1 MPFALFCAPI
11 RIFSKNRV
19 LRQALIGSALSLLG
33 LLAQAFPDK
42 PIRIVVAFAPGSS
55 TDIIARTLV
64 APLSQALGQPVVVE
78 NKPGAGGNIATVQVA
93 KSAPDGYTLLMH
105 SVAYSVNP
113 TLFKNAGY
121 DPNKDLAAVALP
133 AVSPN
138 ILYVHPDVKAQNLK
152 ELIELVRKE
161 KLSYASSG
169 NGTTTHLG
177 AELLFRSLLNLE
189 VTHVPYQPAAAANA
203 VVSGQ
208 VPIGST
214 SMPPVVQLAK
224 AGKVRAIAVT
234 SRKRSAAMPEVPTV
248 EELGFK
254 NFEANTWFGLF
265 APAGTPA
272 DVLDKLNREVNKAL
286 STKALQESFAA
297 LSLDI
302 DRMDR
307 AEVSAYVASEVTKWG
322 KVVQLTGAKVD

>member
-1 MPFALFCAPI
+1 MRISMKHSAGAFTQWRLVALAFC
-11 RIFSKNRV
+11 
-19 LRQALIGSALSLLG
+19 LGCLALS
-33 LLAQAFPDK
+33 AQAFPDK

-55 TDIIARTLV
+55 TDIVARTLV
-64 APLSQALGQPVVVE
+64 APLSQALGQPMVVE

-121 DPNKDLAAVALP
+121 DPIKDLAAVALP

-138 ILYVHPDVKAQNLK
+138 ILYVHPSVKANNLK
-152 ELIELVRKE
+152 ELIDLMRKE
-161 KLSYASSG
+161 KMSYASSG

-177 AELLFRSLLNLE
+177 AELLFRSLLNVE

-224 AGKVRAIAVT
+224 AGKVRALAVT
-234 SRKRSAAMPEVPTV
+234 SRKRSAALPDIPTV
-248 EELGFK
+248 EELGFS

-272 DVLDKLNREVNKAL
+272 DVLEKLNQEVNKAL
-286 STKALQESFAA
+286 TTKSLQDGFAA
-297 LSLDI
+297 LSLNI
-302 DRMDR
+302 DLMSRS
-307 AEVSAYVASEVTKWG
+307 EVSAYVANEVTKWG
-322 KVVQLTGAKVD
+322 KVVKQTGATVD

>member
-1 MPFALFCAPI
+1 MSFALFCAPT
-11 RIFSKNRV
+11 RILNKNRV
-19 LRQALIGSALSLLG
+19 LRQALMGSALGLLG
-33 LLAQAFPDK
+33 MVAQAFPDK

-55 TDIIARTLV
+55 TDIVARTLV

-265 APAGTPA
+265 APAGTPVE
-272 DVLDKLNREVNKAL
+272 VLDKLNREVNKAL
-286 STKALQESFAA
+286 TTKALQEGFAA